1 MERVVTWEVSTPQRG
16 YQAPGSW
23 PKGDV
28 RISSEDGTATHVSV
42 PVSVARRLAKMQHE
56 HELPNPIEQ
65 SRLMEAMQGLMRDA
79 AAQLVYRL
87 LAKRDYSILE
97 VRKRLTAEG
106 FPEDVERHTV
116 QRFMDAG
123 LLSNQRFADAFIR
136 SKKSAGL
143 GMQRIAYELSKRG
156 VDVGEITGWPSAYAC
171 PDEERDRAL
180 AVASRKTVREPNAYA
195 KMVRFLSGRGFSLA
209 VSRSVARE
217 VVLES

>member
-1 MERVVTWEVSTPQRG
+1 MKRVVTWEVSTPQRG

-28 RISSEDGTATHVSV
+28 RISSEDGTATHVSI
-42 PVSVARRLAKMQHE
+42 PASVARRLEKMRRD
-56 HELPNPIEQ
+56 HELPSPIEQ

-97 VRKRLTAEG
+97 VRKRLMAEG

-143 GMQRIAYELSKRG
+143 GMQRIAYELAKRG
-156 VDVGEITGWPSAYAC
+156 VDAGWPSAYAC